1 MNKKNDCSNIVQ
13 HTCTH
18 LLCNLHTS
26 YTHTTHTN
34 THTRTPPTMDNTE
47 ADSIFTGIIGG
58 GNNVGTIGDMNSA
71 GLWEKYMMNSSS
83 PFNSSDFTEFK
94 FNELTKTFGRESE
107 DSYKR
112 RETEMLKHQALNAIQ
127 KIESH
132 RHESLKLQ
140 PDDVRLQSD
149 NMTMAQRLRLKHQ
162 TMQQATMAKATANHS
177 RRRRRRRGR
186 RGGRNRNSRPVTTG
200 RTFGMYLHAAQR
212 HV

>member
-1 MNKKNDCSNIVQ
+1 MYTFV
-13 HTCTH
+13 
-18 LLCNLHTS
+18 CNLQKF
-26 YTHTTHTN
+26 YTHTHA
-34 THTRTPPTMDNTE
+34 HIPPTMDNTE

-83 PFNSSDFTEFK
+83 VFNSSGVMEFK
-94 FNELTKTFGRESE
+94 FNEFVKTFGRESE
-107 DSYKR
+107 DSYKQR
-112 RETEMLKHQALNAIQ
+112 EMLKHQALNAIR

-149 NMTMAQRLRLKHQ
+149 NMTMAQRLRLKNQ
-162 TMQQATMAKATANHS
+162 TLQQAAMVEASESYS

-186 RGGRNRNSRPVTTG
+186 RGGRNRKRQSLATG